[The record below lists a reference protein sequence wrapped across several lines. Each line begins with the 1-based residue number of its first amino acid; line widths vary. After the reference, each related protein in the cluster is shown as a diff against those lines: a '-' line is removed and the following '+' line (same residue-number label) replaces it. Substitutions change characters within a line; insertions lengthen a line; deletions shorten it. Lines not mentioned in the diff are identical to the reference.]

1 VARAERPESSADL
14 PQIYENPWGLLGR
27 DLRAVVADA
36 GLQLRILW
44 RRNRQGEFSVP
55 GFWPG
60 SLQPLFWPLLLA
72 LVLALLLALPWLGSS
87 LLPRGPG
94 PETPGSPGQGAKAP
108 EPTVRSPLA
117 PAPPDP
123 GPVAAAPDF
132 GRPLPRTPAAAEQ
145 SPSADARSA
154 SPAGDSSR
162 SGRAPGPAG
171 LAASPSSPSSRGA
184 LPPTEPAAG
193 EATAEAADQAD
204 AVPPVDL
211 DPLLEMLADAD
222 PQQLIASAHPDP
234 GLALLRLTLAPAYRD
249 LPEAS
254 RQTWAERWCE
264 RAQEL
269 GYERLELVDGQQ
281 HLLGRRALVGSGMIL
296 LDPEPRL

>member
-1 VARAERPESSADL
+1 MVTAERPEPPADL

-44 RRNRQGEFSVP
+44 RRNRQGDFSVP

-72 LVLALLLALPWLGSS
+72 LLLALVLALPWLSWS
-87 LLPRGPG
+87 LLPKGPG
-94 PETPGSPGQGAKAP
+94 PEAAGSPGPGAKAP
-108 EPTVRSPLA
+108 ELTAQAPLA
-117 PAPPDP
+117 PAPPAP
-123 GPVAAAPDF
+123 GPAAAAPDP
-132 GRPLPRTPAAAEQ
+132 GRPLPRKPAAVDR
-145 SPSADARSA
+145 SPSPDARPA
-154 SPAGDSSR
+154 WPAGDASLPGR
-162 SGRAPGPAG
+162 QPAPAGRAGSPANTRGLGALPLAG
-171 LAASPSSPSSRGA
+171 LAA
-184 LPPTEPAAG
+184 G
-193 EATAEAADQAD
+193 EASTEAGT
-204 AVPPVDL
+204 VPALAL
-211 DPLLEMLADAD
+211 DPLLQMLAAAD
-222 PQQLIASAHPDP
+222 PQQLIVSAHPEP
-234 GLALLRLTLAPAYRD
+234 GLGLLRLTLAPAYRD

-269 GYERLELVDGQQ
+269 GYERFELVDRQQ
-281 HLLGRRALVGSGMIL
+281 RLLGRRALVGSGMIL